1 MEYNVDLQKLCNGLH
16 NCEQGQIFFDEQIQT
31 PGEHYL
37 YEQILPKLLYDDP
50 LLVGDI
56 DFDAFSE
63 DDIVDLIDNKTE
75 YLEEHFRFIDELVKC
90 FEKSSALAV
99 QSRKF
104 F

>member
-16 NCEQGQIFFDEQIQT
+16 NCEQGRIFSDEQIQT
-31 PGEHYL
+31 PGGHYL

-56 DFDAFSE
+56 DFDAFDE
-63 DDIVDLIDNKTE
+63 DDIVDLIDNHSETW
-75 YLEEHFRFIDELVKC
+75 
-90 FEKSSALAV
+90 EKQFKLIQHIEAVLAKSPAL
-99 QSRKF
+99 QTSSRKF